1 MVHRPVRECVDAG
14 GLIAQLHT
22 AAGTV
27 QRLLQIRKGLQIAA
41 GNQGAGPAMAFMGM
55 NMAGA
60 AGGMNAQNLY
70 QMGAQ
75 QPAAQPAPAPAPA
88 GWTCSCGQTGNTG
101 KFCANCGSPKP
112 APAPAAGSWVCSC
125 GTSNTGKFCCNCGNP
140 KPAPA
145 PAKCSQCGWTPVD
158 PAHPPKFCPECGKPF
173 GQ

>member
-1 MVHRPVRECVDAG
+1 MLKEMQRNAAFMDPTRAAAHLVG
-14 GLIAQLHT
+14 AQASAMQT
-22 AAGTV
+22 
-27 QRLLQIRKGLQIAA
+27 AA

-75 QPAAQPAPAPAPA
+75 QQAAAQPAPAPAAAPA

-112 APAPAAGSWVCSC
+112 APAPAADSWVCSC
-125 GTSNTGKFCCNCGNP
+125 GTSNTGLVLVSHRLRQFTMLLPWLTNMARPSLLTVGSSTLATLLRP
-140 KPAPA
+140 WLLV
-145 PAKCSQCGWTPVD
+145 GTP
-158 PAHPPKFCPECGKPF
+158 
-173 GQ
+173 

>member
-1 MVHRPVRECVDAG
+1 M
-14 GLIAQLHT
+14 QT
-22 AAGTV
+22 
-27 QRLLQIRKGLQIAA
+27 AA

-75 QPAAQPAPAPAPA
+75 QAAAQPAPASAPA

-112 APAPAAGSWVCSC
+112 APAPAAASWVCSC
-125 GTSNTGKFCCNCGNP
+125 GTSNTGKFCCNCGSP

-145 PAKCSQCGWTPVD
+145 PAKCSQCGWTPDD

>member
-1 MVHRPVRECVDAG
+1 MSGDATEDSFAALANEKSDDGNGTTG
-14 GLIAQLHT
+14 GLYENVYP
-22 AAGTV
+22 G
-27 QRLLQIRKGLQIAA
+27 
-41 GNQGAGPAMAFMGM
+41 
-55 NMAGA
+55 
-60 AGGMNAQNLY
+60 
-70 QMGAQ
+70 QMVSSFND
-75 QPAAQPAPAPAPA
+75 
-88 GWTCSCGQTGNTG
+88 WCFDESRQTGNTG

-112 APAPAAGSWVCSC
+112 APAPAEGSWVCSC

>member
-1 MVHRPVRECVDAG
+1 MRHAVRTSTFLFSVG
-14 GLIAQLHT
+14 FH
-22 AAGTV
+22 AA
-27 QRLLQIRKGLQIAA
+27 L
-41 GNQGAGPAMAFMGM
+41 F
-55 NMAGA
+55 
-60 AGGMNAQNLY
+60 GGMYCFSAQGDTVPEEQVYHVAL
-70 QMGAQ
+70 AEL
-75 QPAAQPAPAPAPA
+75 AVPAPAPAAPA
-88 GWTCSCGQTGNTG
+88 AGSWSCSCGQTGNTG